1 MATTFG
7 YSCRNSR
14 SNGSGTRWLI
24 ALNGARVTVG
34 RQACICSIY
43 QTSTAGRMDVTRGKS
58 RDPKRHYRRPVAGG
72 PNRIYKVAAPGAV
85 ARLFALPGWLALF
98 GEGGEPLLGVRRL
111 EETDDAAPL
120 QRQRTLERHLE
131 ALLRDQ
137 LDLADSDR
145 GSARQRTG
153 EGNRLRQQP
162 VRSDQAIDDAEAG
175 RRLRVQRLTRQEQ
188 FHRLLP
194 PDQARQALG
203 PTVARQQAERDF
215 RDTQPVF
222 ALRRKAEISSER
234 DLQTAA
240 QAVAADGGDEHLW
253 RVLHLQ

>member
-24 ALNGARVTVG
+24 ALKGARVTLG
-34 RQACICSIY
+34 RQACVCSIY
-43 QTSTAGRMDVTRGKS
+43 QTSTAGRMNVTRGNS
-58 RDPKRHYRRPVAGG
+58 RDPRRHYRPPVAGG

-85 ARLFALPGWLALF
+85 PRLFALPGWLALF
-98 GEGGEPLLGVRRL
+98 GEGGEPLLGVGRL
-111 EETDDAAPL
+111 EETEDAAPL

-131 ALLRDQ
+131 AL
-137 LDLADSDR
+137 
-145 GSARQRTG
+145 
-153 EGNRLRQQP
+153 
-162 VRSDQAIDDAEAG
+162 
-175 RRLRVQRLTRQEQ
+175 LRVQRLTRQEQ

>member
-34 RQACICSIY
+34 RQACICSMY
-43 QTSTAGRMDVTRGKS
+43 QTSTAARMNVTRGKP
-58 RDPKRHYRRPVAGG
+58 RDPRRHYRPPVAGG

-85 ARLFALPGWLALF
+85 ARLLALPGWLALF

-111 EETDDAAPL
+111 EETEDAAPL
-120 QRQRTLERHLE
+120 QRQRTLERHLK

-145 GSARQRTG
+145 GSAP
-153 EGNRLRQQP
+153 QP
-162 VRSDQAIDDAEAG
+162 RA
-175 RRLRVQRLTRQEQ
+175 
-188 FHRLLP
+188 HRHSLPLP
-194 PDQARQALG
+194 PPWRCRCG
-203 PTVARQQAERDF
+203 TSRC
-215 RDTQPVF
+215 
-222 ALRRKAEISSER
+222 RRR
-234 DLQTAA
+234 
-240 QAVAADGGDEHLW
+240 
-253 RVLHLQ
+253 R